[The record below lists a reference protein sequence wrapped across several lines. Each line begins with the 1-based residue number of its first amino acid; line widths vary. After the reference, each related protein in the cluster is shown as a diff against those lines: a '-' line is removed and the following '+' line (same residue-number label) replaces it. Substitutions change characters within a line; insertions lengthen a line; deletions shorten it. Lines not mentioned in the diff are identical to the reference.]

1 MKHLP
6 LEFWT
11 AWNRELHAAG
21 GRFLLGELLD
31 GDPSVVAQTWS
42 AGGFDAM
49 FDFPLAF
56 AMNDVFCKGAPPT
69 KLAAVLSNDRRYP
82 DASKLVTLLDNHDL
96 PRVLSAC
103 GGDVEKVRDA
113 LAFMLTARGIPSITW
128 GTEVGLEGAKEPD
141 NRKSMRFV
149 DHPLRAEVQ
158 AWLTVRRA
166 NPALEEGTST
176 IVEAGPTGLSILR
189 MTDDQLALVMVGP
202 ERPIPSL
209 PVSIDP
215 KTLRRVGPVERSVR
229 VFVGPR
235 KGARLERLAAE
246 RAAQWKGARTKA
258 VTIDGPPGV
267 LVVGSG
273 AEFGDWKPERA
284 IALPATIQV
293 PVGHV
298 FELKAVRR
306 VRERVQWA
314 EGANQV
320 LFVEPSTD
328 RFTLSAVFGA
338 EVK

>member
-1 MKHLP
+1 M
-6 LEFWT
+6 
-11 AWNRELHAAG
+11 
-21 GRFLLGELLD
+21 LGELLD

-69 KLAAVLSNDRRYP
+69 RLAAVLSNDRRYP
-82 DASKLVTLLDNHDL
+82 DPSKLVTLLDNHDL

-113 LAFMLTARGIPSITW
+113 LAFLLSARGIPSITW
-128 GTEVGLEGAKEPD
+128 GTEVGLDGAKEPD

-149 DHPLRAEVQ
+149 DHPLRGELE
-158 AWLTVRRA
+158 AWLQVRRS
-166 NPALEEGTST
+166 NPALEDGSST
-176 IVEAGPTGLSILR
+176 IVEVGSGALSILR
-189 MTDDQLALVMVGP
+189 VADDQVAVVMVGP
-202 ERPIPSL
+202 ERPMPPL

-215 KTLRRVGPVERSVR
+215 KTLRRVGPIEKNVR
-229 VFVGPR
+229 VFVGER
-235 KGARLERLAAE
+235 KAAQFERLAVD
-246 RAAQWKGARTKA
+246 RGVQWRRGTRTRA
-258 VTIDGPPGV
+258 VTIEGPPGV
-267 LVVGSG
+267 SVVGSG

-284 IALPATIQV
+284 ISLPATVQV
-293 PVGHV
+293 PIGHV

-320 LFVEPSTD
+320 LFVEESTD